1 MAKAKRAR
9 KPPAIPKAGRA
20 GRLLRDPEAAR
31 PLPSLIFLLP
41 FLAFYGVGVFF
52 VRPDFA
58 ARADILI
65 RQVIAPLGVTGI
77 MVPTYLVVAVL
88 LLGHVLRRDPTR
100 CSWSLLG
107 LMAAETVLLM
117 VPLFGIYAVCRLV
130 LHEFLSLQ
138 LTSAGAP
145 ASWLAAAMT
154 SIGAGIYE
162 ELLFRLFL
170 VGGPLVVARHVFG
183 NRSPGLVA
191 AVVLVSAGLFAGA
204 HTIDN
209 PQWFAWD
216 SFLFRVAA
224 GVYLGYIFAYRGFG
238 IAAGV
243 HILFDLFVKLTAL
256 SQYAA

>member
-1 MAKAKRAR
+1 MPRVKRS
-9 KPPAIPKAGRA
+9 KKQSPAEPKGDRT
-20 GRLLRDPEAAR
+20 GRLLRDPQTKR

-58 ARADILI
+58 ARADILV

-88 LLGHVLRRDPTR
+88 LIWHVLRRDPTR
-100 CSWSLLG
+100 LSWPLLG

-117 VPLFGIYAVCRLV
+117 VPLFGIFGLSRLL
-130 LHEFLSLQ
+130 LHEFLSL
-138 LTSAGAP
+138 AIPAAPP
-145 ASWLAAAMT
+145 ASWMAVAMG

-170 VGGPLVVARHVFG
+170 VGGPLLVARWVLKDQ
-183 NRSPGLVA
+183 SAGLVA
-191 AVVLVSAGLFAGA
+191 AVILVSAALFAGA

-209 PQWFAWD
+209 PRWFEWD
-216 SFLFRVAA
+216 SFLFRTAA
-224 GVYLGYIFAYRGFG
+224 GVYLGYVFAYRGFG

-243 HILFDLFVKLTAL
+243 HILYDLIIKLGL
-256 SQYAA
+256 AAR